1 MKSVCS
7 NHLKWIHYNFAWYH
21 WFTVFF
27 LLVSDANIIGFY
39 NIFYLEI
46 YARSKHIW
54 SCPKSLESLSCLL
67 VQASL
72 WLLWILNHTL
82 QFLLLKSCW
91 YQLISFENTSTLNLH
106 FSGFSVKSIFFVFS
120 RLFKPIIFVF
130 SKPIFVFF
138 REQWHSG
145 SPRLTQTFILLKS
158 IKWVLRISGY
168 LLVKSKLP
176 SPSGSIALNHFL
188 FVLIGIHSMQSCTA
202 NYNAWSYKKKKHRN
216 IKVYRKS
223 V

>member
-1 MKSVCS
+1 MPGQSIFDHAQNPWNPFLVCWFR
-7 NHLKWIHYNFAWYH
+7 HLYDCFEFWIICFNF
-21 WFTVFF
+21 
-27 LLVSDANIIGFY
+27 
-39 NIFYLEI
+39 
-46 YARSKHIW
+46 
-54 SCPKSLESLSCLL
+54 SCWNL
-67 VQASL
+67 AS
-72 WLLWILNHTL
+72 
-82 QFLLLKSCW
+82 SW

-188 FVLIGIHSMQSCTA
+188 FVLIGFTLCKVAQPTTMHGVTR
-202 NYNAWSYKKKKHRN
+202 KRN
-216 IKVYRKS
+216 TEILRSTGNQFRKNPQLKD
-223 V
+223 VC

>member
-1 MKSVCS
+1 MPGQSIFDHAQNPWNPFLVCWFR
-7 NHLKWIHYNFAWYH
+7 HLYDCFEFWIICFNF
-21 WFTVFF
+21 
-27 LLVSDANIIGFY
+27 
-39 NIFYLEI
+39 
-46 YARSKHIW
+46 
-54 SCPKSLESLSCLL
+54 SCWNL
-67 VQASL
+67 AS
-72 WLLWILNHTL
+72 
-82 QFLLLKSCW
+82 SW